1 MLAQWEGILAPEV
14 QTEDASGQSLWS
26 AIADQTAQF
35 LADYQAWAAG
45 GREGLAQTA
54 ADLQAVRVE
63 LGTLRQTLQAA
74 GDMVNAAALATPI
87 EQVDAAQADV
97 RTAQEQA
104 DQYGGVWDTL
114 YQWLTA
120 MGGGGLGLVFI
131 PIALSAAAAVA
142 AIAALAYVLR
152 TWRDNADR
160 AAYLR
165 DLASKVSVGQLSAQ
179 QAATL
184 ADSYTPPSA
193 SLFGELLGGLSP
205 VVLLV
210 GAGVLVFTLRN

>member
-1 MLAQWEGILAPEV
+1 MLAQWEGLLAPEV
-14 QTEDASGQSLWS
+14 QTEDSSGQSLWT
-26 AIADQTAQF
+26 AIADQTGQF

-54 ADLQAVRVE
+54 AELQAVRVE
-63 LGTLRQTLQAA
+63 LGQLRQEMQAA
-74 GDMVNAAALATPI
+74 GDTASAAALAGPI
-87 EQVDAAQADV
+87 EQVDQAQAEIRDAQAQADN
-97 RTAQEQA
+97 
-104 DQYGGVWDTL
+104 YGGVWDTL

-120 MGGGGLGLVFI
+120 IGGGGLGLVFI

-165 DLASKVSVGQLSAQ
+165 DLAARVTAGQLTGQ
-179 QAATL
+179 QAKDL
-184 ADSYTPPSA
+184 ADAYTVPSD
-193 SLFGELLGGLSP
+193 SLLGGLLGGVSP
-205 VVLLV
+205 VLLLA
-210 GAGVLVFTLRN
+210 GAGLVVFALRK